1 MITIFIL
8 LGDIRVAN
16 VQLTSFQVHHQ
27 IFKGRVL
34 SSKIT
39 TNHNLSWKLVTF
51 IFSVFSS
58 RYKQWR
64 MLTRMNQARERH
76 GSACVDGHIY
86 VVGGLMAGKQKRK
99 PGVLS
104 EVERFNPRTQYWE
117 NVESLP
123 RRCYSP
129 GVINYKN
136 KLYVIGG
143 VSMTDD
149 SSTKNANS
157 TQSKVLLDLV
167 QGIIM
172 ILKFLAKFQAE
183 KNFRKIFKKITFSQK
198 LL

>member
-1 MITIFIL
+1 MADISTDHQNMHSYSVIAHDNDIYITGGHSSSQCTVDIVSGTQADPITLNFIYL
-8 LGDIRVAN
+8 
-16 VQLTSFQVHHQ
+16 
-27 IFKGRVL
+27 
-34 SSKIT
+34 
-39 TNHNLSWKLVTF
+39 
-51 IFSVFSS
+51 VFSS

-149 SSTKNANS
+149 SSSKNANS
-157 TQSKVLLDLV
+157 SQTKVLLDLV
-167 QGIIM
+167 QGNIL
-172 ILKFLAKFQAE
+172 ILKLLAKFQTE
-183 KNFRKIFKKITFSQK
+183 K
-198 LL
+198 

>member
-1 MITIFIL
+1 
-8 LGDIRVAN
+8 
-16 VQLTSFQVHHQ
+16 
-27 IFKGRVL
+27 
-34 SSKIT
+34 
-39 TNHNLSWKLVTF
+39 
-51 IFSVFSS
+51 
-58 RYKQWR
+58 

-149 SSTKNANS
+149 SSSKNANS
-157 TQSKVLLDLV
+157 SQTKVLLDLV
-167 QGIIM
+167 QGTIL
-172 ILKFLAKFQAE
+172 ILKLLAKFQTE
-183 KNFRKIFKKITFSQK
+183 KGSFSHFTDASDFTIFSTKLAPTLIFS
-198 LL
+198 LLPSNR